1 MKNREIKFRVW
12 NEKDKCF
19 IYYLPF
25 DLSSICG
32 RGGYSN
38 HNIYYWFSSNIKEN
52 PKKCEIKH
60 FNINEETIFQ
70 QYTGLKDKNGKE
82 IYEGD
87 IVKSHGDSMG
97 ELFNSLP
104 KYEKGEIMWLR
115 EAFCICGS
123 ENGSANL
130 DEYTDCG
137 CCNTKLEIIGNIFE
151 NPDLSK

>member
-87 IVKSHGDSMG
+87 IVKNFSSFKKHGTFSPDFIIVFEYGKFRLTHVKSNQC
-97 ELFNSLP
+97 F
-104 KYEKGEIMWLR
+104 ID
-115 EAFCICGS
+115 FS
-123 ENGSANL
+123 ENNL
-130 DEYTDCG
+130 I
-137 CCNTKLEIIGNIFE
+137 NTVRQEELEIIGNIFE